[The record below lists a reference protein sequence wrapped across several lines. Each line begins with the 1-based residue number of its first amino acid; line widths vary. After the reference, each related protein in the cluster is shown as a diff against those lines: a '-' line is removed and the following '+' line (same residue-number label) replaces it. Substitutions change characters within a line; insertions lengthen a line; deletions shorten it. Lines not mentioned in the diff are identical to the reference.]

1 MKKERRGASRKEKQ
15 RQSALR
21 MRREASLLSLDESS
35 TLSRAMPRALPS
47 SGATT
52 TASTLMSFPRR
63 LHAAGH
69 SKAQWPSVRRPNC
82 LLPSNG
88 RPLLRSCLALRS
100 VAIFVHSNAASIP
113 ASVAVHVS
121 LFAPLLCL
129 YCVLSACVQDALSRA
144 RAECESVAPV
154 GSELGVS
161 ELKHCGLAT
170 LDAAQDLISCLLDKP
185 ILGASKRQVAPAA
198 DGGAGGVGAGVGVS
212 VGAGAGAGD
221 GDVERRGA
229 GDGDG
234 YVERREEDGVDGG
247 DGAAGDTQVP
257 ATPVW
262 ASRMEANFKASFDRL
277 DDKITAVQVMGLF
290 SPTL

>member
-1 MKKERRGASRKEKQ
+1 M
-15 RQSALR
+15 
-21 MRREASLLSLDESS
+21 
-35 TLSRAMPRALPS
+35 
-47 SGATT
+47 
-52 TASTLMSFPRR
+52 
-63 LHAAGH
+63 
-69 SKAQWPSVRRPNC
+69 
-82 LLPSNG
+82 
-88 RPLLRSCLALRS
+88 
-100 VAIFVHSNAASIP
+100 
-113 ASVAVHVS
+113 
-121 LFAPLLCL
+121 CL

-185 ILGASKRQVAPAA
+185 ILGASKRQVGPAA
-198 DGGAGGVGAGVGVS
+198 DDGAGGVGVGVGVT
-212 VGAGAGAGD
+212 VGAGAGAG
-221 GDVERRGA
+221 A
-229 GDGDG
+229 
-234 YVERREEDGVDGG
+234 VERREEDRVDGG
-247 DGAAGDTQVP
+247 DDAAGDTQVP

>member
-1 MKKERRGASRKEKQ
+1 M
-15 RQSALR
+15 
-21 MRREASLLSLDESS
+21 
-35 TLSRAMPRALPS
+35 
-47 SGATT
+47 
-52 TASTLMSFPRR
+52 
-63 LHAAGH
+63 
-69 SKAQWPSVRRPNC
+69 
-82 LLPSNG
+82 
-88 RPLLRSCLALRS
+88 
-100 VAIFVHSNAASIP
+100 
-113 ASVAVHVS
+113 
-121 LFAPLLCL
+121 
-129 YCVLSACVQDALSRA
+129 QDALSRA

-212 VGAGAGAGD
+212 VGAGAGD
-221 GDVERRGA
+221 GDVERRA
-229 GDGDG
+229 GDGD
-234 YVERREEDGVDGG
+234 VERREEDGVDGG